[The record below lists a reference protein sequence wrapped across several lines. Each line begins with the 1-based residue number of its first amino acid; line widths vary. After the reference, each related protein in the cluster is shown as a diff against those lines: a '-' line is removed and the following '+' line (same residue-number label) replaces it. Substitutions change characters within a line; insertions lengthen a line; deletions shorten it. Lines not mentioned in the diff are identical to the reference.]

1 MMKFEIEIK
10 TPTVITTGEQILNTD
25 LYEKDGNVYRVRI
38 EDLFVSIDKI
48 YRDEFRKKYI
58 DAIKNKNSYI
68 KDMYKDIKVDE
79 SLLIGPKI
87 YYKNEFITYRE
98 IILDY
103 ISYIKEINGK
113 YYYLPYIPGSTI
125 KGAIKN
131 SIKKY
136 ILNYLRTDN
145 YYDVLR
151 EFQIF
156 RESKNYQ
163 LADIF
168 RFIQFSDF
176 MPIDEKNLSI
186 GLGLVKRVRN
196 QQDGGKIPQYTF
208 YLLPGTRFVGEINVI
223 SKDLIRMIKYSKK
236 NNLLTN
242 SKLINEFI
250 LNNMKNDNID
260 EKGVLKFLMER
271 ANEFTIYIFNK
282 YKNIFENC
290 PITDSSKNFDGKA
303 NIFIGRF
310 KGIYLNIPNFSGT
323 FKTYPV
329 LFTYDNKRF
338 KMGHIQIYPQGGW

>member
-1 MMKFEIEIK
+1 MKFEIEIK

-87 YYKNEFITYRE
+87 YYKNEFITYRQ

-136 ILNYLRTDN
+136 ILNYLHTDN

-156 RESKNYQ
+156 R
-163 LADIF
+163 
-168 RFIQFSDF
+168 
-176 MPIDEKNLSI
+176 
-186 GLGLVKRVRN
+186 
-196 QQDGGKIPQYTF
+196 
-208 YLLPGTRFVGEINVI
+208 
-223 SKDLIRMIKYSKK
+223 
-236 NNLLTN
+236 
-242 SKLINEFI
+242 
-250 LNNMKNDNID
+250 
-260 EKGVLKFLMER
+260 
-271 ANEFTIYIFNK
+271 
-282 YKNIFENC
+282 
-290 PITDSSKNFDGKA
+290 
-303 NIFIGRF
+303 
-310 KGIYLNIPNFSGT
+310 
-323 FKTYPV
+323 
-329 LFTYDNKRF
+329 
-338 KMGHIQIYPQGGW
+338 

>member
-1 MMKFEIEIK
+1 MKFEIEIK
-10 TPTVITTGEQILNTD
+10 SPTVITTGEQILNTD
-25 LYEKDGNVYRVRI
+25 LYEKDGNVYRLRI

-48 YRDEFRKKYI
+48 YRDELRKKYI
-58 DAIKNKNSYI
+58 EAIKNKNSYI
-68 KDMYKDIKVDE
+68 KDMYKDIKVEED
-79 SLLIGPKI
+79 LLIGPKI
-87 YYKNEFITYRE
+87 YYKNEFITYRQ
-98 IILDY
+98 IILNY

-131 SIKKY
+131 SIKNY

-145 YYDVLR
+145 YFDVLK

-168 RFIQFSDF
+168 RFLQFSDF

-186 GLGLVKRVRN
+186 GLGLVKRVRSE
-196 QQDGGKIPQYTF
+196 QDYGKIPQYTF

-223 SKDLIRMIKYSKK
+223 SKDLIRLIKYSMK
-236 NNLLTN
+236 NNSLTN
-242 SKLINEFI
+242 SKLIKEFI

-271 ANEFTIYIFNK
+271 ANEFTINIFNR

-310 KGIYLNIPNFSGT
+310 KGIYLNIPNFRGT